1 MHFEY
6 DEKLKITLCYGDKKD
21 KCSTCMN
28 YEVCPLISSIETH
41 LVYPAYGKIYIKEC
55 PMYEFADY
63 HKTENL

>member
-1 MHFEY
+1 
-6 DEKLKITLCYGDKKD
+6 
-21 KCSTCMN
+21 MN
-28 YEVCPLISSIETH
+28 YEICPLISTIETH